1 MAPKRNNPGPQ
12 RVKYSARDRKVQK
25 QLEADGWNVIVVW
38 ECEIS
43 RKTDREERLERLEN
57 EIRHH
62 NRKENKER

>member
-1 MAPKRNNPGPQ
+1 MQFWQ
-12 RVKYSARDRKVQK
+12 RKFDQNVARDRKVQK